1 MTVLA
6 VTPKNKRELLMVEK
20 FLEAFNVKFE
30 PIEME
35 EKPYSPEFVAKIL
48 QGDED
53 SKNGK
58 STTIALEDLWK

>member
-30 PIEME
+30 PIEMD
-35 EKPYSPEFVAKIL
+35 EKLYSPEFVAEIL
-48 QGDED
+48 NT
-53 SKNGK
+53 KNEK
-58 STTIALEDLWK
+58 STVINPKKLWESIQ